1 MSLINQMLRDLEQRN
16 RPTPASTQP
25 LNIQLAQTPRKPA
38 MVWLGLLAVLL
49 VGGYAWRW
57 QVQQPPLIDQHV
69 PAVTH
74 TTPPVVAHDIQ
85 PATAIEPPS
94 AISVEPKA
102 TAPTPISRAD
112 TAQTD
117 APPSSAAPLADSDTR
132 LVPALPTKRDTRKKS
147 QLTPDPLQR
156 AENLYREAQN
166 ESSALM
172 RSETLQEALTL
183 NPRHLPARNLLLQS
197 LLKSNSL
204 QLEAFLQESLQLF
217 PNHLPFITSLA
228 HRQIQRK
235 DFVAASATL
244 ERVDSQHIDD
254 ADYLSLLAASYQQ
267 QQRFPS
273 ALALYQRLTERQP
286 EKAEYWLG
294 LGVCADHL
302 QQRQT
307 AITAYRQALA
317 KNTLNDRVVDYIKQR
332 LMGLNPPS
340 AQDAQIE

>member
-16 RPTPASTQP
+16 RPTPTPRQP
-25 LNIQLAQTPRKPA
+25 LNIQLAQTPRKPTVA
-38 MVWLGLLAVLL
+38 WLGLLVVLL
-49 VGGYAWRW
+49 VGAYAWRW
-57 QVQQPPLIDQHV
+57 QVQQPPLVDQHQ
-69 PAVTH
+69 PTVTH
-74 TTPPVVAHDIQ
+74 INPPVAQGHP

-94 AISVEPKA
+94 APTA
-102 TAPTPISRAD
+102 TVATPIRRAD
-112 TAQTD
+112 TAQAD
-117 APPSSAAPLADSDTR
+117 APPPSAVPLVDPDAR
-132 LVPALPTKRDTRKKS
+132 LVPALPAKHDTRSKS
-147 QLTPDPLQR
+147 QPAPDPLQR

-217 PNHLPFITSLA
+217 PNHLPFITGLA

-235 DFVAASATL
+235 DFIAASATL
-244 ERVDSQHIDD
+244 ERVDSQGIDD
-254 ADYLSLLAASYQQ
+254 ADYLALLAGSYQQ

-273 ALALYQRLTERQP
+273 ALALYQRLTESQP

-307 AITAYRQALA
+307 ALTAYRQALA
-317 KNTLNDRVVDYIKQR
+317 KNTLNDSVVDYIKQR

-340 AQDAQIE
+340 AQDAQVE